1 MKNTT
6 LITSM
11 MPIEKRPCHRSYARS
26 RGAAEA
32 YEHVYIVRGFS
43 DGHIHGPIIAQAPSG
58 GVDRYFRPFAVHL
71 SSDPIASIVTVLVED
86 PKNPWKAG
94 MKIEDYVGDVQVFEN
109 AIPRAIFSG
118 RDPVTK
124 KPIWTRQLEIT
135 TIDPATSKPMQ
146 KIVVNKVVSWKVGAS
161 GVGGV
166 SIPFCV
172 KAVEMTAKE
181 IGEHTKKKTQ
191 HARIPL

>member
-1 MKNTT
+1 MSTT
-6 LITSM
+6 HVTSIT
-11 MPIEKRPCHRSYARS
+11 PLEKRPCHPSYAKA

-43 DGHIHGPIIAQAPSG
+43 DGHIHGPIIVQAPSG
-58 GVDRYFRPFAVHL
+58 GVDRYFRPFQMQL

-86 PKNPWKAG
+86 PKNPWKSG
-94 MKIEDYVGDVQVFEN
+94 MKIEDYAGDVQVFEN

-135 TIDPATSKPMQ
+135 TVDPETNRPMQ
-146 KIVVNKVVSWKVGAS
+146 KIVVSKVVSWKVGAS
-161 GVGGV
+161 GTTGV
-166 SIPFCV
+166 SVPFCV

-181 IGEHTKKKTQ
+181 IGEHTKKKVM